1 MWGVVFI
8 PSNLTGLQWSLLG
21 ILMIL
26 ASLASLVPTD
36 YPPDKTHHTR
46 LGVGQR
52 ADFNRRAHV

>member
-21 ILMIL
+21 MPMIL
-26 ASLASLVPTD
+26 ASLASLLPTD

-52 ADFNRRAHV
+52 ADFN